1 MIARKRI
8 HAIVIALCLW
18 LPLQA
23 IAGQWLHCAQ
33 LDASLIQLEAT
44 AESAPHLSCHDIS
57 IDKQQ
62 PQLADTQIAS
72 TADIQS
78 CKHCQF
84 SCSWHSALLLRE
96 FIQPSINLV
105 ITYTQFNSLSPD
117 QPLLAMP
124 QRPPR
129 LSA

>member
-8 HAIVIALCLW
+8 HVIVIALCLW

-23 IAGQWLHCAQ
+23 IAGQWLHCAL
-33 LDASLIQLEAT
+33 LDASLMQLDKPAEA
-44 AESAPHLSCHDIS
+44 APHFSCHDIS

-62 PQLADTQIAS
+62 PLSDTQVAS
-72 TADIQS
+72 TSDISS

-105 ITYTQFNSLSPD
+105 FTYTQFNSLSPD